1 VPDLTNVVYGSDPK
15 FNVIDLWKAKSDK
28 PAPLVIFIHGGGFGG
43 GSKDHILTKLAL
55 DEYLRAGVSC
65 ASIDYRR
72 LQSKP
77 GPRQFI
83 YPAIFLDCARAVQ
96 FLRYNAKEWNLDPTR
111 FACAGGS
118 AGAGMAL
125 WIGFHKDLADPKS
138 DDPVA
143 RQSTRLTCVA
153 VFDAQTSY
161 DARWIKEH
169 LPGKA
174 FMTPNIH
181 QLFGMEP
188 SDILKPVPDYKQFN
202 KQPISELLTPSPEKA
217 KLMADGSPIN
227 HVTAEAPPVFI
238 YYKGQ
243 QLKPRQPSDDIH
255 QIQFG
260 LRLKEKMDALKVECE
275 IVAGWPQNPESTGP
289 DKTDVEFVLR
299 HFGIRQSAPPQKGE
313 PQKGEPQKGDEAKVD
328 DQAAARD
335 REIRDLIASL
345 NHMEFNGSNAPT
357 DPKHRAAVEK
367 LQKMSEHAA
376 PAVAA
381 MLAEGHK
388 NRNEPKGWIQVYR
401 PLYVLKGM
409 GADAKV
415 ALPDVIK
422 ALDDTYGPVARGA
435 AEVLENM
442 GPAAKGAVPDL
453 LRVWEKSRKIPGR
466 PGATKAL
473 ADALKKIDS
482 EAAEKAGIK

>member
-1 VPDLTNVVYGSDPK
+1 
-15 FNVIDLWKAKSDK
+15 
-28 PAPLVIFIHGGGFGG
+28 
-43 GSKDHILTKLAL
+43 
-55 DEYLRAGVSC
+55 
-65 ASIDYRR
+65 
-72 LQSKP
+72 
-77 GPRQFI
+77 
-83 YPAIFLDCARAVQ
+83 VQ
-96 FLRYNAKEWNLDPTR
+96 FLRYKAKDWNLDPTR

-125 WIGFHKDLADPKS
+125 WIGFHKDLADPRS

-174 FMTPNIH
+174 FMVPNIH

-188 SDILKPVPDYKQFN
+188 SEMLKPVPDYKQFN
-202 KQPISELLTPSPEKA
+202 KQPLSELLTPSPEKA
-217 KLMADGSPIN
+217 KLMEDGSPIN
-227 HVTAEAPPVFI
+227 HVTAAAPPVFI

-243 QLKPRQPSDDIH
+243 RLNPKQASDDIH

-260 LRLKEKMDALKVECE
+260 LLLKKKMDALKVECE
-275 IVAGWPQNPESTGP
+275 IVAGWPMNPESTGP

-299 HFGIRQSAPPQKGE
+299 HFGIKQSEPLKKGE
-313 PQKGEPQKGDEAKVD
+313 PQKAMPQKEDQVKAD

-335 REIRDLIASL
+335 REIRDLIESL
-345 NHMEFNGSNAPT
+345 NNMEFNGSNIPK
-357 DPKHRAAVEK
+357 DPKHRAAIEK

-388 NRNEPKGWIQVYR
+388 NRKEHYLHVYR
-401 PLYVLKGM
+401 PLYILKGM
-409 GADAKV
+409 GVDAKV

-422 ALDDTYGPVARGA
+422 ALDDRYGLVARDA
-435 AEVLENM
+435 AEVLWNI
-442 GPAAKGAVPDL
+442 GPAAKVAVPEL
-453 LRVWEKSRKIPGR
+453 VRVWEKSTKIPGR

-473 ADALKKIDS
+473 ADALKKIDP